1 MSEDFMESLAEMV
14 AAKFKSKFDEI
25 KTAESIL
32 KKIALHMN
40 KDLLV
45 MICGSYRRGRDKSGD
60 VDCLIAHPLIKT
72 KSDLEN
78 NPTNLLESFVE
89 VLMNYNFIIMN
100 NDNIINNDILI

>member
-1 MSEDFMESLAEMV
+1 MSE
-14 AAKFKSKFDEI
+14 KIPRDEI

-32 KKIALHMN
+32 KKIASHMN

-72 KSDLEN
+72 K
-78 NPTNLLESFVE
+78 
-89 VLMNYNFIIMN
+89 IMN
-100 NDNIINNDILI
+100 VIIAIIVLSLNAPILFIYIIINIINIIIYKGIKIKYYTICLLIKNFC